1 MAIEQFGESLLSQ
14 KRKRDEDQARKLRR
28 REERNALLGLAGTVG
43 IGLYRQNLKNKQQ
56 DFLNNQ
62 AVLDAKLQ
70 ARLGNQAAA
79 QYTEE
84 YNKTQS
90 YAGGERAYYR
100 DNYMLPQVA
109 ALVAQKGDISFK
121 SDRER
126 VNFERRLAEELMDS
140 KDEQGFSPL
149 DYYSKTLSAATGID
163 PTVDAATH
171 LKNNRYTPNSVAS
184 YFSSRVFGKKTGPEI
199 YQDAVE
205 SFENSEYVGKRAD
218 VLKFRKFMAEGLSI
232 DESDEL
238 VKKINAFH
246 SNVQTDRASTY
257 TPREYE
263 EILPDGTKLKRSGFT
278 RTDARGNITF
288 LDSDKKLID
297 QDIVPVTR
305 EVVTRDSLGRETTE
319 KVISLYDTKNK
330 IFIQEDLTTSPRNR
344 EVKLIDFGTS
354 LPTTVK
360 ESGESAFAE
369 IALTNITVNR
379 ASDGFKGRQ
388 IKPVPLGDA
397 IAALVEEGEEGDLD
411 VSTTIKNNLT
421 YDVGFTGSFIKENN
435 FGLNASRSYELAAAI
450 VGSDAA
456 RSLSGDGYSPQLK
469 LEPTANEGLT
479 GLQIIDGLVALEGV
493 PGKKFNTI
501 PEPLARYILSGS
513 SVGEGPEALANEIAT
528 RMETEQGQQILQDI
542 FTQNENFKVVLNKLG
557 MGEENELYIALNNI
571 RNPRPPEDALLDG
584 ANQAARREPT
594 ELDKFVEKELAAIKP
609 SRAANKNKR
618 NMLIKYN
625 QYRELGV
632 TGNQEIIKDLE
643 RQLSLLDKGKRDAPR
658 RSNIIRK
665 IKEQEEMQ
673 RIMQSLSNLMG

>member
-1 MAIEQFGESLLSQ
+1 MAIEQLGESLLSR

-43 IGLYRQNLKNKQQ
+43 TGLYRQNLKNKQQ

-79 QYTEE
+79 KYTEE

-100 DNYMLPQVA
+100 DNYMLPQVS

-126 VNFERRLAEELMDS
+126 INFERRLAEELMDS

-149 DYYSKTLSAATGID
+149 EYYSKTLSAATGVD
-163 PTVDAATH
+163 PTVDVETH

-199 YQDAVE
+199 YQDAVR

-218 VLKFRKFMAEGLSI
+218 LLKFRKFMAEGLSI

-246 SNVQTDRASTY
+246 SNVQTDRAATY

-263 EILPDGTKLKRSGFT
+263 EILPDGTKLKRSGFI
-278 RTDARGNITF
+278 RTDARGNTTF
-288 LDSDKKLID
+288 LDSDKKLIE

-305 EVVTRDSLGRETTE
+305 EVTKRDMFGHEIKE
-319 KVISLYDTKNK
+319 EVISLYDIKNRT
-330 IFIQEDLTTSPRNR
+330 FQEDLTTSPRNR
-344 EVKLIDFGTS
+344 EVKIVDFGTS
-354 LPTTVK
+354 LPPTVK
-360 ESGESAFAE
+360 ESGEAAFAE

-379 ASDGFKGRQ
+379 ATDGFKGRE
-388 IKPVPLGDA
+388 INPVPLGDA
-397 IAALVEEGEEGDLD
+397 IAALVEEGEEGALD

-469 LEPTANEGLT
+469 LEPTADEGLT

-513 SVGEGPEALANEIAT
+513 SVGEGAEALANEIAT
-528 RMETEQGQQILQDI
+528 RMETEEGRQILQDI

-557 MGEENELYIALNNI
+557 MGEENELYIALNDI

-609 SRAANKNKR
+609 GRAADKNKR

-658 RSNIIRK
+658 RSQIIRK